1 MSLEGSAPTIF
12 AGYEP
17 PPENP
22 TRILLAPATTWSFVT
37 MSPRSS
43 ITKPEPRAP
52 TFSFWD
58 GVKKVGGTT
67 CVCVSVMT
75 TTPGASL
82 R

>member
-1 MSLEGSAPTIF
+1 VTRTTARSLEGSAPTIF

-22 TRILLAPATTWSFVT
+22 TRILLARATTWSFVT

-52 TFSFWD
+52 TLSF
-58 GVKKVGGTT
+58 
-67 CVCVSVMT
+67 
-75 TTPGASL
+75 
-82 R
+82 